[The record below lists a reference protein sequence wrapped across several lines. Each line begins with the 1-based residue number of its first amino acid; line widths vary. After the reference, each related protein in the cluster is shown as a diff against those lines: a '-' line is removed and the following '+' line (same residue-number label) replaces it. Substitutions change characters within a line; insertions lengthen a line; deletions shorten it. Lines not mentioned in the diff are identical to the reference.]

1 MNVALDKQHGSTKM
15 WIKLKS
21 ARGWDKH
28 KNKIVY
34 VPKYLYL
41 GCFSDCFKKWDLIVY
56 MVVLPSH
63 KNMPKAAVLG

>member
-41 GCFSDCFKKWDLIVY
+41 G
-56 MVVLPSH
+56 
-63 KNMPKAAVLG
+63 KNFTRTKYIINKRLVK

>member
-41 GCFSDCFKKWDLIVY
+41 GKNFTRTKYIINIRLVKIIKKKRDKFRRL
-56 MVVLPSH
+56 
-63 KNMPKAAVLG
+63 